1 MMQKDMMIF
10 MRKYEKE
17 HNLPYGISDWV
28 IMDLWRGVKVVI
40 QNAKEGKVETFKG
53 IRIKNYIYFQPRPLT
68 IYHLTRLKKL
78 RERKL
83 MKNIKAKEDEQ
94 PIKV

>member
-1 MMQKDMMIF
+1 MMQKDMIIF
-10 MRKYEKE
+10 MRKYDKE
-17 HNLPYGISDWV
+17 HVLPCGISDRV
-28 IMDLWRGVKVVI
+28 INDLWRGVRVAI

-94 PIKV
+94 PVKV

>member
-1 MMQKDMMIF
+1 MMQKDMLIF

-17 HNLPYGISDWV
+17 HALPCGISDRV
-28 IMDLWRGVKVVI
+28 INDLWRGVRVVI

-53 IRIKNYIYFQPRPLT
+53 IRIKNYIYFQPRPMS

-83 MKNIKAKEDEQ
+83 MKSIKAKRDEQ
-94 PIKV
+94 PVKV

>member
-1 MMQKDMMIF
+1 MQKDMRIF

-17 HNLPYGISDWV
+17 HNLPYGLPERV
-28 IMDLWRGVKVVI
+28 IMDLWRGVRVAI

-83 MKNIKAKEDEQ
+83 MKSIKAKEDEQ
-94 PIKV
+94 SIKV

>member
-1 MMQKDMMIF
+1 MQKDMMIF
-10 MRKYEKE
+10 MRKYDKE
-17 HNLPYGISDWV
+17 HVLPYGISDRV
-28 IMDLWRGVKVVI
+28 INDLWRGVRVAI

-94 PIKV
+94 PVKV

>member
-17 HNLPYGISDWV
+17 HALPYGISDWV
-28 IMDLWRGVKVVI
+28 IMDLWRGVKVAI

-94 PIKV
+94 PVKV

>member
-1 MMQKDMMIF
+1 MMQKDMIIF
-10 MRKYEKE
+10 MRKYDKE
-17 HNLPYGISDWV
+17 HVLPCGISDRV
-28 IMDLWRGVKVVI
+28 INDLWRGVRVAI

-83 MKNIKAKEDEQ
+83 IKSIKAKKDEQ
-94 PIKV
+94 PVKV

>member
-17 HNLPYGISDWV
+17 HALPYGISDRV
-28 IMDLWRGVKVVI
+28 INDLWRGVRVVI

-94 PIKV
+94 PVKV

>member
-1 MMQKDMMIF
+1 MQKDMIIF
-10 MRKYEKE
+10 MRKYDKE
-17 HNLPYGISDWV
+17 HVLPCGISDRV
-28 IMDLWRGVKVVI
+28 INDLWRGVRVVI

-83 MKNIKAKEDEQ
+83 IKNIKAKEDEQ
-94 PIKV
+94 PVKV

>member
-1 MMQKDMMIF
+1 MQKDMRIF

-17 HNLPYGISDWV
+17 HILPCGLPERVIS
-28 IMDLWRGVKVVI
+28 DLWRGVRVAI
-40 QNAKEGKVETFKG
+40 QNAKEGKAETFKG

-83 MKNIKAKEDEQ
+83 MKSIKTKEDEQ
-94 PIKV
+94 SIKV

>member
-1 MMQKDMMIF
+1 MMQKDMIIF
-10 MRKYEKE
+10 MRKYDKE
-17 HNLPYGISDWV
+17 HVLPCGISDRV
-28 IMDLWRGVKVVI
+28 INDLWRGVRVAI

>member
-1 MMQKDMMIF
+1 MQKDMIIF
-10 MRKYEKE
+10 MRKYDKE
-17 HNLPYGISDWV
+17 HVLPCGISDRV
-28 IMDLWRGVKVVI
+28 INDLWRGVRVVI
-40 QNAKEGKVETFKG
+40 QNAKEGKIETFKG

-94 PIKV
+94 PVKV

>member
-1 MMQKDMMIF
+1 MMQKDMRIF

-17 HNLPYGISDWV
+17 HILPYGISDWV
-28 IMDLWRGVKVVI
+28 IRDLWRGVRVVI
-40 QNAKEGKVETFKG
+40 QNAKAGKVETFKG

-83 MKNIKAKEDEQ
+83 IKSIKAKVDE
-94 PIKV
+94 

>member
-1 MMQKDMMIF
+1 MQKDMIIF
-10 MRKYEKE
+10 MRKYDKE
-17 HNLPYGISDWV
+17 HVLPCGISDRV
-28 IMDLWRGVKVVI
+28 INDLWRGVRVAI

-83 MKNIKAKEDEQ
+83 MKSIKAKEDEQ
-94 PIKV
+94 SIKV

>member
-17 HNLPYGISDWV
+17 HALPYGISDWV
-28 IMDLWRGVKVVI
+28 IMDLWRGVKVAI

-83 MKNIKAKEDEQ
+83 IKSIKAKKDEQ
-94 PIKV
+94 PVKV